1 MKTINL
7 RRVLSL
13 TALSVLTL
21 SATAQQITTKHP
33 IVDLGRVTYRQ
44 PVTAD
49 FQLRNSSRSEITI
62 NEVRTNCGCTVAKF
76 PRQTIGRGKE
86 FIVSATYDA
95 KQLGHFEKLV
105 GGFVDGQKE
114 PFVVK
119 LRGVVVSDMSDFDG
133 SYKHLLGQL
142 QVDKDNIEFDNVN
155 RGDRPV
161 QEIHILNNSK
171 KTLEPV
177 LMHLPSYLSATV
189 SPKKIAPGRSGIA
202 TITLDSYG
210 VHNLGLT
217 QTNIYLGEFP
227 GDKVSESNVIPV
239 TTVLLPARQNLT
251 ESELGRA
258 PHLQLTPRSFD
269 LGEFGSKKKKK
280 GEIII
285 HNAGQ
290 STLRINSLQMFTPG
304 IEVKL
309 DDTRIEPGK
318 TAKMKLTAYKNQ
330 LKKARTQP
338 RILMITNDPDNSKV
352 VININVK

>member
-105 GGFVDGQKE
+105 GVFVDGQKE

-161 QEIHILNNSK
+161 QEIHILNNR
-171 KTLEPV
+171 P
-177 LMHLPSYLSATV
+177 PS
-189 SPKKIAPGRSGIA
+189 RS
-202 TITLDSYG
+202 
-210 VHNLGLT
+210 
-217 QTNIYLGEFP
+217 
-227 GDKVSESNVIPV
+227 
-239 TTVLLPARQNLT
+239 
-251 ESELGRA
+251 
-258 PHLQLTPRSFD
+258 
-269 LGEFGSKKKKK
+269 
-280 GEIII
+280 
-285 HNAGQ
+285 
-290 STLRINSLQMFTPG
+290 
-304 IEVKL
+304 
-309 DDTRIEPGK
+309 
-318 TAKMKLTAYKNQ
+318 TATAY
-330 LKKARTQP
+330 T
-338 RILMITNDPDNSKV
+338 TSD
-352 VININVK
+352 